1 MGSTN
6 FHRIHR
12 LPQTFIDFHR
22 LPQTSTDF
30 CRLPQTS
37 TDLHRLPQTS
47 TDFHRL
53 PKKNLE
59 NQKIENVVVDIS
71 KSPDCIFFLF
81 QEMKEKKQKSLEIF
95 LNFLFSHRFKR
106 SRIL

>member
-12 LPQTFIDFHR
+12 LPQTSIDFHG
-22 LPQTSTDF
+22 LPQTFADF
-30 CRLPQTS
+30 
-37 TDLHRLPQTS
+37 HRLPQTS

-53 PKKNLE
+53 PQTSTDFQRKILKIKKS
-59 NQKIENVVVDIS
+59 KMSWSIS
-71 KSPDCIFFLF
+71 RNHQIVFFFLL
-81 QEMKEKKQKSLEIF
+81 QEMREKKQKSLEIF
-95 LNFLFSHRFKR
+95 LNFLFSYRFKR